1 MGQDYINHC
10 ERLMLP
16 GQNGTQLDFST
27 SNVLNFSFDFS
38 LDPEWE
44 LENCEL
50 VFWIQNFSSKEVQQ
64 TIKRS
69 LSEFGGFPENDVA
82 VKKIYS
88 PITMCNTYFEPG
100 IEVTNLG
107 LDNLTNLD
115 LVYQIDDEPEQTY
128 NWSGNIPYSQ
138 SEVIN
143 LPGID
148 YTVINSA
155 NFNIHLENPNGQ
167 MDEFPYNN
175 MLSTTILEAEN
186 VSSPVTLVLKLDDFP
201 EQTSWEV
208 LNSGGTVLYSGGN
221 YSDPGVFI
229 TETFDLGDIDCYTF
243 KIYDTE
249 GDGLTATGLY
259 KLMYET
265 TIFQT
270 GKEFGF
276 MDEVEFGIGLTD
288 MQEFTAENSIL
299 VFPNPVSGLLNIES
313 SNPIEMQLYDLNGK
327 VILQQYIS
335 NVGQQIDVSN
345 LPDGIYYLR
354 LNTSNGVEFRKI
366 VVKSR

>member
-1 MGQDYINHC
+1 
-10 ERLMLP
+10 
-16 GQNGTQLDFST
+16 
-27 SNVLNFSFDFS
+27 
-38 LDPEWE
+38 
-44 LENCEL
+44 
-50 VFWIQNFSSKEVQQ
+50 
-64 TIKRS
+64 
-69 LSEFGGFPENDVA
+69 
-82 VKKIYS
+82 
-88 PITMCNTYFEPG
+88 MCNTYFEPG

-186 VSSPVTLVLKLDDFP
+186 ASSPVTLVLKLDDFP

-229 TETFDLGDIDCYTF
+229 TETFDLGDIDCYTY

-299 VFPNPVSGLLNIES
+299 VFPNPVSGLLNVETKNS
-313 SNPIEMQLYDLNGK
+313 CELELLDLSGEI
-327 VILQQYIS
+327 ILRQFVS
-335 NVGQQIDVSN
+335 DGSQQIDVSN
-345 LPDGIYYLR
+345 LSDGTYSAMLILQ
-354 LNTSNGVEFRKI
+354 LFLLP
-366 VVKSR
+366 